1 MSITTAEK
9 LNFDSELAS
18 AVILRDTVEFPIT
31 GRTVVVNLAQT
42 DAFTGTAQLAPLPP
56 MSSTILVN
64 GTVTGELLLAITM
77 QSEGDQEQRA
87 RDLGWQD
94 FYGDGGPV
102 LLKSPQETIGTIVI
116 DRRTVLRQP
125 ALPSAPEPFTVK
137 ANLWF
142 SPAGTDCGIHNLH
155 PFIEVHTQVSG
166 LGRMQK
172 FDEKTYTAL
181 YEDQQLSPG
190 TTNPIPFCID
200 VDGTFTYPWHQYRAD
215 TDCIWLALEY
225 HAA

>member
-1 MSITTAEK
+1 MSTITAEK
-9 LNFDSELAS
+9 LNFDSTLAS

-31 GRTVVVNLAQT
+31 ERTVVVNLAQT

-64 GTVTGELLLAITM
+64 GTVTGELLLAITV

-94 FYGDGGPV
+94 FYGADGPV
-102 LLKSPQETIGTIVI
+102 LLKSPQDTIGTILI
-116 DRRTVLRQP
+116 DRRAVLRQP
-125 ALPSAPEPFTVK
+125 ALPSAPERFTVK

-155 PFIEVHTQVSG
+155 PFIEVHAQVSG

-172 FDEKTYTAL
+172 FDEKTHASL

-200 VDGTFTYPWHQYRAD
+200 LDGTFTYPWHQYRAD

>member
-1 MSITTAEK
+1 MSISTAER
-9 LNFDSELAS
+9 LNFDSALVTA
-18 AVILRDTVEFPIT
+18 AVLRGAIEFPIT
-31 GRTVVVNLAQT
+31 ERTVIVNLAQT

-56 MSSTILVN
+56 LSSTILVH
-64 GTVTGELLLAITM
+64 GTVTGELLLALSVPTA
-77 QSEGDQEQRA
+77 GDQEQRA
-87 RDLGWQD
+87 RDLGWLD

-102 LLKSPQETIGTIVI
+102 LLKSSQDTIGTVLI

-125 ALPSAPEPFTVK
+125 TASSTPERFTVK

-142 SPAGTDCGIHNLH
+142 SPSDTDCGIHNVH

-172 FDEKTYTAL
+172 FDDVAQSSL

-200 VDGTFTYPWHQYRAD
+200 VDGTFTYPCHQYRAD